1 MNFPQLFVKNAD
13 YYGMDTCRKNIK
25 EFSIYEHFNFQKFVL
40 KFISADKNRARV
52 FMTTMEK
59 EIFEQPKVIENL
71 IRTFIEEKFNFK
83 VDKNIKKVKLVASGS
98 SYHCALLGVQLFH
111 KFTNLD
117 ADSFYSG
124 EFMLEENFEAESDTL
139 FIFISQS
146 GETYDTLECL
156 KMIKRT
162 KAKTLCI
169 TNCEDSTLF
178 KLCDFKL
185 LSTAGKEESIAS
197 TKALS
202 AQLFCLALL
211 TLNYGNDE
219 SIKDKETEIIKKLPA
234 KISEILDREKELNKI
249 VNVFKKNKSV
259 VLLGTKECYALA
271 KEGALKIKETSY
283 INTTAYPMGEFL
295 HGHVAVLNR
304 KIPVISALTAEN
316 YYSQLRVIRKIRTD
330 YNPFIITLGTSSDE
344 KDIKSLS
351 NISIDIN
358 DNNYIT
364 RMFLILVIY
373 QLIALKTAMA
383 LRMNVDKPKG
393 LKKVVS

>member
-1 MNFPQLFVKNAD
+1 ME
-13 YYGMDTCRKNIK
+13 TCREDIK
-25 EFSIYEHFNFQKFVL
+25 EFSIYEHFNFEDFVL
-40 KFISADKNRARV
+40 KFIGAKKDKTKV
-52 FMTTMEK
+52 FKTTMEK
-59 EIFEQPKVIENL
+59 EIFEQPRVIENL
-71 IRTFIEEKFNFK
+71 IKTFIEEKFDFK
-83 VDKNIKKVKLVASGS
+83 VDSNIKKVKLVASGS

-111 KFTNLD
+111 KFTDLD

-124 EFMLEENFEAESDTL
+124 EFMLEEDYKADADTL

-156 KMIKRT
+156 KMVKMT
-162 KAKTLCI
+162 NAKTLCI
-169 TNCEDSTLF
+169 TNCENSTLY

-211 TLNYGNDE
+211 ALNYGYD
-219 SIKDKETEIIKKLPA
+219 SVIKENEIEIIKSLPA
-234 KISEILDREKELNKI
+234 KISSILSREKELNKI

-295 HGHVAVLNR
+295 HGHVAVLNK

-351 NISIDIN
+351 NISIDI
-358 DNNYIT
+358 DDKDYIT

-383 LRMNVDKPKG
+383 LKMNVDKPKG
-393 LKKVVS
+393 LKKVVN

>member
-1 MNFPQLFVKNAD
+1 ME
-13 YYGMDTCRKNIK
+13 TCRKNIK
-25 EFSIYEHFNFQKFVL
+25 EFSLYEHWIFQDFVL
-40 KFISADKNRARV
+40 KFIGTKNDKSV
-52 FMTTMEK
+52 QFKTTMEK
-59 EIFEQPKVIENL
+59 EINEQPQVIENL
-71 IRTFIEEKFNFK
+71 VKSFIEENFDFCA
-83 VDKNIKKVKLVASGS
+83 DKKIRKVKLVASGS

-111 KFTNLD
+111 RYTNLD

-124 EFMLEENFEAESDTL
+124 EFMLEENFEADNDTL

-156 KMIKRT
+156 KMIKKT
-162 KAKTLCI
+162 NAKTLCI
-169 TNCEDSTLF
+169 TNCEDSTLY

-211 TLNYGNDE
+211 ALNYGNDE
-219 SIKDKETEIIKKLPA
+219 DVKNKESAIIKNLPS
-234 KISEILDREKELNKI
+234 KIQKILDENKKLNKI
-249 VNVFKKNKSV
+249 ISVFKKNKST
-259 VLLGTKECYALA
+259 VLLGSRECYALA

-304 KIPVISALTAEN
+304 KIPVIVALTPDN
-316 YYSQLRVIRKIRTD
+316 YYSQLRVIRKIRND
-330 YNPFIITLGTSSDE
+330 YNPFIISIGTKSDDT
-344 KDIKSLS
+344 DIKGLS
-351 NISIDIN
+351 NISIDI
-358 DNNYIT
+358 DDEDFIT

-373 QLIALKTAMA
+373 QLIALKTAVA
-383 LRMNVDKPKG
+383 LNMNVDKPKG